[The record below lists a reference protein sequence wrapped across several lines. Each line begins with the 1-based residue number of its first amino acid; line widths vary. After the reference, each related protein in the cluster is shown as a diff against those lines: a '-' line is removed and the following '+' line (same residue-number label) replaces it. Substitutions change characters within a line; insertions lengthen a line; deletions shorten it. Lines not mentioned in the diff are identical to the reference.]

1 MLLLLVHTALSRDG
15 RGRQASWDGPHA
27 QIRGDPDLTVAVLA
41 LPITG
46 RPSSAGNT
54 SPVRC
59 QRELASHRTACPV

>member
-46 RPSSAGNT
+46 A
-54 SPVRC
+54 PVRP
-59 QRELASHRTACPV
+59 ATHRP